1 MATDVNVAEIVR
13 RIIVE
18 KFELQPEEVTEN
30 ARFVDDLGADSL
42 DITEVIMAL
51 EEELGIDIDDD
62 ANQIETVGDAI
73 QYIEGKLRA

>member
-51 EEELGIDIDDD
+51 EEEFGIDIDDD